1 MSAWCEATLSDV
13 AVWGSGGTPQAR
25 NPAYYGG
32 DIPWAVIGDL
42 NDGIVRETKTAI
54 TETGLENSS
63 AKVVPSGTILL
74 AMYGSIGK
82 LGLAGRAMATNQAI
96 ATARAT
102 GNVEPKYLF
111 YYLLSQRSRLDAAGK
126 GATQRNISQ
135 SILKPWPIRFP
146 VDLDEQRRIVDLL
159 EDHLSRLDAAEDGLV
174 AGVRRMDSLARSALD
189 RWFGGPVAVALDD
202 LVDDISAGRSFGASS
217 APARDGEWGII
228 KVSAMTWGEF
238 RPDEN
243 KAVASDRVDPRFEI
257 RSGDLLVSRANT
269 SDYVGSSV
277 LVGAVRPRLLLSD
290 KSLRVTPRP
299 DVDPA
304 WLWRALQ
311 APSARRQISALAT
324 GTKDSMRNISQPSLR
339 KVLLPSVSSE
349 DQAEAVARFK
359 AFSESTQHLSD
370 ELTRQRSRSKS
381 LRRALLAAAFSGRL
395 TATSEPEELIHT

>member
-1 MSAWCEATLSDV
+1 
-13 AVWGSGGTPQAR
+13 VWGSGGTPQAR